1 MIDAIKAF
9 LGGYRAAA
17 IKETRG
23 MEGHGFYATLFKD
36 GKALGEIADY
46 ADGGPVNMHLTN
58 RDDEK
63 ALIDFAK
70 AQYPDVQYEAE
81 GSFIAALIDYELA
94 IKKLQAKAKK
104 ALLVADETQLDE
116 HGVATSYTTWNLPD
130 TPENRAKVLAKH
142 PATKFLNDEL
152 ATWEPLKKPRK

>member
-1 MIDAIKAF
+1 
-9 LGGYRAAA
+9 
-17 IKETRG
+17 

-36 GKALGEIADY
+36 GKALGEIAYY

-104 ALLVADETQLDE
+104 ALLVADETSLMSMGWQPAIP
-116 HGVATSYTTWNLPD
+116 HGTCLTLLRTVPRFLQSILQPSSSMTNWRLG
-130 TPENRAKVLAKH
+130 NR
-142 PATKFLNDEL
+142 
-152 ATWEPLKKPRK
+152 